1 MRSSAAMNMSLTS
14 NIIGQTGL
22 TDPRVPSAEEIT
34 ASVSGVYRELA
45 ACDDLR
51 PGPGVDELFGR
62 LVRLVLTAPAETV
75 PAVLNDVE
83 IQQLAPR
90 LRALCARGEGELE
103 LAWADRIVAGRQPRE
118 ELARFPYAANY
129 RQLSRMEIGV
139 LASALPPR
147 VRSLAFV
154 GSGPLPL
161 SSFHL
166 ADGLD
171 VHVDNLDRDPAALR
185 AGERVA
191 AALGYDALCF
201 READVLDADL
211 SGYDVV
217 VLAALVGDTF
227 EAKRRVLAHL
237 AATMRP
243 GALLLAR
250 SARGLRTLLYPPI
263 DRTAL
268 DGFEPLTEVHPVN
281 DVINSAILARAV
293 G

>member
-1 MRSSAAMNMSLTS
+1 MNMSLTS
-14 NIIGQTGL
+14 NIFGQSDL
-22 TDPRVPSAEEIT
+22 TDHRSPTAEDVA
-34 ASVSGVYRELA
+34 ASVGDVYRELA
-45 ACDDLR
+45 ARDDLR
-51 PGPGVDELFGR
+51 PGPEVDGLFGR

-83 IQQLAPR
+83 IQRLAPR
-90 LRALCARGEGELE
+90 LRALCARGEGQLE
-103 LAWADRIVAGRQPRE
+103 HAWANRIVAGRPPRE
-118 ELARFPYAANY
+118 ELARFPYFGNY
-129 RQLSRMEIGV
+129 RQLSRMEIGI
-139 LASALPPR
+139 LASALPRR

-161 SSFHL
+161 SSLYL
-166 ADGLD
+166 AGELD
-171 VHVDNLDRDPAALR
+171 VAVDNFDHDPVALQ
-185 AGERVA
+185 AGAEVS
-191 AALGYDALCF
+191 AALGYGELGF
-201 READVLDADL
+201 HEADVLAADL

-227 EAKRRVLAHL
+227 EAKRRVLRHL

-243 GALLLAR
+243 GAVLLAR

-281 DVINSAILARAV
+281 DVINSAILARA
-293 G
+293 GG